1 MVYLSSFTC
10 SEGYVRKDFS
20 QLAWRMLVTKAKAL
34 DTITLNLDSQSLF
47 PQDVFPCQEAKL

>member
-1 MVYLSSFTC
+1 MVYLSSFAC

-20 QLAWRMLVTKAKAL
+20 QLAWRMRVTKAKGL

-47 PQDVFPCQEAKL
+47 PQDVFSLPRS